1 MSKQKA
7 LYEDELAKQR
17 YQQQLQ
23 QHSDMQEKNRRRDE
37 DSVLKQEQLK
47 RQTLEY
53 EQKLRREGDL
63 DYLKKKEAMKAERL
77 RATKDIRH
85 EDIKLKEAER
95 RKTLT
100 ELWSLNLTNVG
111 RGLQWYLTD
120 FSNLTV
126 LAAGLTLTFFGF

>member
-1 MSKQKA
+1 M
-7 LYEDELAKQR
+7 
-17 YQQQLQ
+17 
-23 QHSDMQEKNRRRDE
+23 
-37 DSVLKQEQLK
+37 
-47 RQTLEY
+47 
-53 EQKLRREGDL
+53 
-63 DYLKKKEAMKAERL
+63 KKKEAMKAERL